1 MKSSPGKVT
10 KKTGKVPRPRK
21 NAHHKAARLE
31 ARANRKAANEA
42 ARAPKPIEPLH
53 SKSRGTSNSR
63 TARRAVRWPDGT
75 MEVGS

>member
-1 MKSSPGKVT
+1 MNATKLT
-10 KKTGKVPRPRK
+10 KKTGQAPKPRT